1 MADYFTKQQTIL
13 DEMTTAALNDSE
25 RFTRF
30 SFYVVTDTILEDE
43 RVSLELGI
51 NIYAMF
57 FNVASSN
64 NRILTPKNVLQLLLD
79 QVRMGDLAFSSY
91 RLAVE
96 RLIDLI
102 ICEFQPHTELV
113 VNLEKQKDLLLE
125 GFNINDPVLIIENSR
140 KIQKEE

>member
-1 MADYFTKQQTIL
+1 
-13 DEMTTAALNDSE
+13 
-25 RFTRF
+25 
-30 SFYVVTDTILEDE
+30 
-43 RVSLELGI
+43 
-51 NIYAMF
+51 MF
-57 FNVASSN
+57 FNVALSN

-79 QVRMGDLAFSSY
+79 QVRMSDLAFSSY

-96 RLIDLI
+96 RVIDLI